1 MHGSRIVNTAYQVKV
16 LEDIECT
23 HVCPK
28 ELDSDG
34 EISIFY
40 PQQNSGV
47 ILLDAI
53 TFKSVVKL
61 SGYNICAGVNR
72 FMQLIE
78 RDYDVHLILDNLPVA
93 RKYTSADNS
102 MVSKGF

>member
-40 PQQNSGV
+40 PQQDSGL

-53 TFKSVVKL
+53 TFNFLNKW
-61 SGYNICAGVNR
+61 
-72 FMQLIE
+72 
-78 RDYDVHLILDNLPVA
+78 
-93 RKYTSADNS
+93 
-102 MVSKGF
+102 